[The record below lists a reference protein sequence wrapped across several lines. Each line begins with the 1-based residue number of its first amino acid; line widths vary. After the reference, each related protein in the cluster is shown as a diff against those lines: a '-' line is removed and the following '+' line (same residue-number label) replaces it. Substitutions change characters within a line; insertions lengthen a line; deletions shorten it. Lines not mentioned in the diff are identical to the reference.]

1 MTDRIDDAQALWQE
15 QPRGE
20 ATMSLE
26 EIRERA
32 RRMERR
38 VARRNLREYVAAV
51 VVVPTFG
58 YALWVVPSGIARI
71 GAALIIAAT
80 LFVVRE
86 LHVRGAAAALPAGL
100 ALQGA
105 LDFHRTQL
113 TRQRDLLRE
122 VWSWYILPFVPG
134 MLLMLIG
141 FGVAHPER
149 IRFIVAYAV
158 ALAGLMIGLHLLN
171 RRAAT
176 GIQRRLDE
184 LPRL

>member
-1 MTDRIDDAQALWQE
+1 
-15 QPRGE
+15 
-20 ATMSLE
+20 
-26 EIRERA
+26 
-32 RRMERR
+32 
-38 VARRNLREYVAAV
+38 
-51 VVVPTFG
+51 
-58 YALWVVPSGIARI
+58 
-71 GAALIIAAT
+71 
-80 LFVVRE
+80 
-86 LHVRGAAAALPAGL
+86 
-100 ALQGA
+100 LQGA